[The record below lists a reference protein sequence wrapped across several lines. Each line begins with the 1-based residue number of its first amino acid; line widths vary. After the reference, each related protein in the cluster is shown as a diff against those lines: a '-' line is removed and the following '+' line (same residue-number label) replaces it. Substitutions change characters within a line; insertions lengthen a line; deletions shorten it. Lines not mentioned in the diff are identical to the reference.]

1 MLRLLNEKVQSVM
14 GDPVSE
20 ISSCSPEAE
29 KRGPHQKIIAFT
41 FFDGPTFD
49 KNSRNYID
57 GIESNLKAINELY
70 GSNWI
75 MRLYYDLSIKS
86 DNFDK
91 ICEIACNNF
100 QLELCDVNSNLKKL
114 ALIDETGTGCL
125 NIIFYN

>member
-1 MLRLLNEKVQSVM
+1 MLRLLNEKLQSVM

-41 FFDGPTFD
+41 FFEGPTFD

-75 MRLYYDLSIKS
+75 MRLYYDLNIKL

-91 ICEIACNNF
+91 ICEIATTTF
-100 QLELCDVNSNLKKL
+100 KSKEK
-114 ALIDETGTGCL
+114 
-125 NIIFYN
+125 